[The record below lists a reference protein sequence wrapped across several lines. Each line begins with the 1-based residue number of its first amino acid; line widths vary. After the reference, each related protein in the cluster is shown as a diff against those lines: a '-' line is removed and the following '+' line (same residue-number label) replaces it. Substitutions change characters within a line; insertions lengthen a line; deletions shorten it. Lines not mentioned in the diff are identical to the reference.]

1 MRRTFLIFAAACL
14 SVWGQGSGNDGT
26 TPLHWAV
33 HDNNAA
39 EVERLLKAGANAN
52 AKNDF
57 GVTPMA
63 EAANVNNTA
72 IIKALLDAGADPNA
86 IHFDGQ
92 TALMVIARSTNVES
106 AKMLLSKGADPN
118 IAEAQKNQTAL
129 MWAAAQSNG
138 PMVKILL
145 DAGANP
151 NARTVINENSAQV
164 SAEPRAQYRSY
175 GGLTPLLYATREGC
189 IDCVSYLVERGAKI
203 NMSDPEGVTPLI
215 TAIANF
221 HFDVAKI
228 LIEAGAN
235 PDKWDWWGRSPLYLA
250 ADVNTIPR
258 GGRADS
264 PSTDEPTSLEIIE
277 LLLKRGANPNTQLS
291 LLPPFRNVGAD
302 RGVDGLL
309 TTGASPLLRAAKG
322 LDAPAVK
329 LMMEYGGNP
338 NLPQIRGITP
348 TMAAAG
354 MGSVDAD
361 TRGRYDTPD
370 TAQRSVD
377 TLRILLDKGG
387 EIMGRDARGQTP
399 LHAAAFW
406 GWNDAV
412 QFLASRGAD
421 VNAKD
426 NRGMVPIDNA
436 MGRNGG
442 NSRGGARTDVHKDT
456 ADLLEKLGATP
467 VVPPPPAPPKPAGAK
482 PAAGAKPVR

>member
-1 MRRTFLIFAAACL
+1 MRRTFLILTAACATICA
-14 SVWGQGSGNDGT
+14 QGSGTDAAGA
-26 TPLHWAV
+26 LLRAV
-33 HDNNAA
+33 HDDNIAD
-39 EVERLLKAGANAN
+39 VERLLKSGADAN

-57 GVTPMA
+57 GLSPLA
-63 EAANVNNTA
+63 EAANGGNTDV
-72 IIKALLDAGADPNA
+72 IKALLEAGADPNA

-92 TALMVIARSTNVES
+92 TALMVIARSTNVEA
-106 AKMLLSKGADPN
+106 AKLLIAKGADVN
-118 IAEAQKNQTAL
+118 AAEAQKDQTAL

-138 PMVKILL
+138 PMVKVLL
-145 DAGANP
+145 DGGANP

-189 IDCVSYLVERGAKI
+189 SDCVSYLIERGAK
-203 NMSDPEGVTPLI
+203 MDMGDPEGVTPLI

-221 HFDVAKI
+221 HFDTAKI

-235 PDKWDWWGRSPLYLA
+235 PDKWDWWNRSPLYLA

-264 PSTDEPTSLEIIE
+264 PSTDDTSSLEIIE

-291 LLPPFRNVGAD
+291 LLSPFRNVGAD

-329 LMMEYGGNP
+329 LMMDYGGDP

-377 TLRILLDKGG
+377 TLRILLDHGG
-387 EIMGRDARGQTP
+387 ELMGRDNRGQTP

-412 QFLASRGAD
+412 EFLASRGAD

-426 NRGMVPIDNA
+426 NRGLVPIDNA

-442 NSRGGARTDVHKDT
+442 NSRGGARIDVHKDT
-456 ADLLEKLGATP
+456 AELLEKLGAIP

-482 PAAGAKPVR
+482 PAAGAKPGR

>member
-1 MRRTFLIFAAACL
+1 MRRTLAIFAAAGLAVCAQE
-14 SVWGQGSGNDGT
+14 S
-26 TPLHWAV
+26 TPLLWAV
-33 HDNNAA
+33 HENNAA
-39 EVERLLKAGANAN
+39 EVERLLKSGANAN
-52 AKNDF
+52 AKNDY
-57 GVTPMA
+57 GLTPLA
-63 EAANVNNTA
+63 EAVAVNNTA
-72 IIKALLDAGADPNA
+72 VIKALLDAGADPNA

-92 TALMVIARSTNVES
+92 SALMVIARSKNTD
-106 AKMLLSKGADPN
+106 AARLLLAKGADVN
-118 IAEAQKNQTAL
+118 RAESQKNQTAL
-129 MWAAAQSNG
+129 MWAAAQNNG

-145 DAGANP
+145 DAGADA
-151 NARTVINENSAQV
+151 NARAMVNDIPAQV

-175 GGLTPLLYATREGC
+175 GGLTPLIYAAREGC
-189 IDCVSYLVERGAKI
+189 TDCISYLVERGAKL
-203 NMSDPEGVTPLI
+203 NMPDPEGVTPLI

-221 HFDVAKI
+221 HFDAARI

-258 GGRADS
+258 GGRADA
-264 PSTDEPTSLEIIE
+264 PSTDETSSLDIIE
-277 LLLKRGANPNTQLS
+277 LLLKRGANPNTQLK

-338 NLPQIRGITP
+338 NLPQVRGVTP

-370 TAQRSVD
+370 TAQRSID

-387 EIMGRDARGQTP
+387 ELMGRDPRGQTP

-406 GWNDAV
+406 GWNDTV
-412 QFLASRGAD
+412 KFLVERGAD
-421 VNAKD
+421 PNAKD
-426 NRGMVPIDNA
+426 NRGLVPIDNA
-436 MGRNGG
+436 LGRNGG
-442 NSRGGARTDVHKDT
+442 NSRGGARIDVHKDT
-456 ADLLEKLGATP
+456 AELLESLGALK
-467 VVPPPPAPPKPAGAK
+467 VIPPPPAPAKPKPNA
-482 PAAGAKPVR
+482 R